1 VTALRAWVATRVAVA
16 LLVVAGARQVFSAT
30 DPGQGFLD
38 RWDSWDVTLFAEV
51 AQFGYDGYPQ
61 HYPDK
66 DIAAFFPGFPAVLSA
81 AHLFVPDWT
90 AAGLLVSLIA
100 GAVAVVYLSRLAEL
114 DGADGGRAALYLVL
128 SPYAVF
134 LAAGYSEALFLALAL
149 PGWFAAR
156 KGHWPTAA
164 LLVAA
169 ACTVRVSGAFLAVA
183 LVVEWATTSR
193 DWRVAPWL
201 AAPFLALFGY
211 AFYLWTLTGDWLRWQ
226 HAQASGWGRH
236 LTSPLQAL
244 QTTWAAAG
252 SPELGSE
259 YQWSFRAE
267 IVAVLVGLVVT
278 LVLLTRREWGQ
289 ATYVGLS
296 VGALATS
303 TYYLSIARAT
313 LLWFPLWIL
322 LAQLAARRP
331 WVHTAYLALATPL
344 MAVAVLTFTSGRW
357 VG

>member
-1 VTALRAWVATRVAVA
+1 VTALRVWVATRVSVA
-16 LLVVAGARQVFSAT
+16 LLVLAGARLIFGDTS
-30 DPGQGFLD
+30 GGFLD
-38 RWDSWDVTLFAEV
+38 RWDSWDVTLFAKV

-66 DIAAFFPGFPAVLSA
+66 DIEAFFPGFPMVLRAV
-81 AHLFVPDWT
+81 HLVVPDWT
-90 AAGLLVSLIA
+90 AAGLLVSLVA
-100 GAVAVVYLSRLAEL
+100 GAIGVVYLSRLAEQ
-114 DGADGGRAALYLVL
+114 DGVDGSRAVLYLVL

-134 LAAGYSEALFLALAL
+134 LAAGYSEALFLAAAL

-156 KGHWPTAA
+156 KGRWATAS

-201 AAPFLALFGY
+201 AAPFVALAGY
-211 AFYLWTLTGDWLRWQ
+211 VVYLHALTGDWLRWQ

-236 LTSPLQAL
+236 LTSPLQSLQNTWDAARSPAL
-244 QTTWAAAG
+244 
-252 SPELGSE
+252 SPE

-267 IVAVLVGLVVT
+267 IVAVAVGVLVT
-278 LVLLTRREWGQ
+278 LVLLARREWGQ
-289 ATYVGLS
+289 ATYLGLS
-296 VGALATS
+296 VAALATS
-303 TYYLSIARAT
+303 TFYLSIARAT
-313 LLWFPLWIL
+313 LLWFPLWIC

-331 WVHTAYLALATPL
+331 WVHTVYLTVATPL
-344 MAVAVLTFTSGRW
+344 MAVVVLAFTAEHW

>member
-1 VTALRAWVATRVAVA
+1 MTALRSWVATRVALA
-16 LLVVAGARQVFSAT
+16 LLVYAGARQVFGRT
-30 DPGQGFLD
+30 GPGQGFLD
-38 RWDSWDVTLFAEV
+38 RWDSWDVTLFAKV
-51 AQFGYDGYPQ
+51 AQYGYDGYPQ

-66 DIAAFFPGFPAVLSA
+66 DIAAFFPGFPVVLRAV
-81 AHLFVPDWT
+81 HLLIPDWT
-90 AAGLLVSLIA
+90 AAGLLVSLVA
-100 GAVAVVYLSRLAEL
+100 GAVAVVALSRLAEL
-114 DGADGGRAALYLVL
+114 DGTDGSRAALYLVL

-149 PGWFAAR
+149 PGWLAAR
-156 KGHWPTAA
+156 RGHWVAA
-164 LLVAA
+164 SLLVAG

-193 DWRVAPWL
+193 DLRVAPWL

-236 LTSPLQAL
+236 LTSPVQSL
-244 QTTWAAAG
+244 QTTWDAARNAG
-252 SPELGSE
+252 IGPE

-267 IVAVLVGLVVT
+267 IVAVLLGVLVTV
-278 LVLLTRREWGQ
+278 VLLARREWGQ

-303 TYYLSIARAT
+303 TYYLSVARAT

-331 WVHTAYLALATPL
+331 WVHTAYLAVSVPL
-344 MAVAVLTFTSGRW
+344 MAVVVLTFTAGRW